1 MHSLCVHVCLCR
13 VAAVYMLLIHVDA
26 TSPEIIKTTR
36 TSMKSQFYLRIWGIR
51 VCFFQRTHSCNMSSF
66 NLAQQGFAFSALP
79 FLKKLGPRRAALT
92 HHGGACRWLESKT
105 PKHYHHFVWFLILPD
120 FHSVYTTASVSQV
133 WDTHLHMAQ
142 GHRGS
147 GAGLKVEASSEQTD
161 GESHFLPCTRAHK
174 LHNTVGMQ
182 THT

>member
-1 MHSLCVHVCLCR
+1 MHLLCVHVCLCR

-26 TSPEIIKTTR
+26 TSPEMIKTTR

-51 VCFFQRTHSCNMSSF
+51 VCFFQRTHITWVH
-66 NLAQQGFAFSALP
+66 LIWHIKALH
-79 FLKKLGPRRAALT
+79 FLPCLFWKKLGPRRAALT

-174 LHNTVGMQ
+174 LHNTMGMQ